1 MVHHHYFLCKQPHMT
16 LDEFYTYWRR
26 RHVKASPTPILN
38 LRRYIQGH
46 RVAVPRGDA
55 PFDGVTE
62 AWYDSLEAMLEQ
74 RRHFTHEL
82 AMKDE
87 AEFIDHRR
95 VDILTTLDDVILD
108 GEKKRGMIKGV
119 FLVKRKASMLRPD
132 FKRYWKEVHAPLAL
146 KLPGLRRYVQ
156 SHTVDEAYEWAE
168 PRWDGVAHLYF
179 DDAQAAEKAMTSD
192 VYINESGPDVD
203 KFIGTVL
210 GLWVQEHHILPVDE
224 RPK

>member
-16 LDEFYTYWRR
+16 LEEFYTYWRR

-46 RVAVPRGDA
+46 RVNVPRGSA

-62 AWYDSLEAMLEQ
+62 AWYDSLDGMLEQ

-82 AMKDE
+82 AIKDE

-95 VDILTTLDDVILD
+95 VDILTTTDDVILD
-108 GEKKRGMIKGV
+108 GEKKRGMVKGV
-119 FLVKRKASMLRPD
+119 FLIKRKPTLLRAD
-132 FKRYWKEVHAPLAL
+132 FKRYWKEVHAPIAL

-156 SHTVDEAYEWAE
+156 CHAVDDAYEWAE
-168 PRWDGVAHLYF
+168 PRWDGVAHIYF
-179 DDAQAAEKAMTSD
+179 DDAQAAERATVSEGFIK
-192 VYINESGPDVD
+192 ESWPDVD
-203 KFIGTVL
+203 KFVGSIAEM
-210 GLWVQEHHILPVDE
+210 WVQEHHILPVEE

>member
-46 RVAVPRGDA
+46 RVANPRGDA

-62 AWYDSLEAMLEQ
+62 TWYDSLEAMLEQ

-95 VDILTTLDDVILD
+95 VDVLTTLDDVALD

-119 FLVKRKASMLRPD
+119 FLVKRKPSMLRAE
-132 FKRYWKEVHAPLAL
+132 FKRHWKEVHAPLAL

-179 DDAQAAEKAMTSD
+179 DDAEAAERAMVSE
-192 VYINESGPDVD
+192 VYIKESGPDVE
-203 KFIGTVL
+203 KFIGAST
-210 GLWVQEHHILPVDE
+210 GFWVQEHHILPVDE
-224 RPK
+224 RPR

>member
-16 LDEFYTYWRR
+16 LEEFYTYWRR

-46 RVAVPRGDA
+46 RVTLPRGDA

-62 AWYDSLEAMLEQ
+62 AWYDSLEGMLEQ

-82 AMKDE
+82 AIKDE
-87 AEFIDHRR
+87 AEFIDHRH
-95 VDILTTLDDVILD
+95 VDILTTLDDVVLD

-119 FLVKRKASMLRPD
+119 FLIKRKPSLLRAD
-132 FKRYWKEVHAPLAL
+132 FKRYWREVHAPLAL
-146 KLPGLRRYVQ
+146 KLPGLRRYVL
-156 SHTVDEAYEWAE
+156 SHAVDEAYEWAE

-179 DDAQAAEKAMTSD
+179 DDAQAAERALVSEVFIK
-192 VYINESGPDVD
+192 ESWPDVE
-203 KFIGTVL
+203 KFAGTVT
-210 GLWVQEHHILPVDE
+210 GMWVQEHHILPVEE

>member
-1 MVHHHYFLCKQPHMT
+1 MT

-46 RVAVPRGDA
+46 RVAQPRGDA
-55 PFDGVTE
+55 PFDGVAET
-62 AWYDSLEAMLEQ
+62 WYDSLEAMLEQ
-74 RRHFTHEL
+74 RRHATHEL
-82 AMKDE
+82 AIRDE

-95 VDILTTLDDVILD
+95 VEALTTLDEVMLD
-108 GEKKRGMIKGV
+108 GQKKRGMIKGV
-119 FLVKRKASMLRPD
+119 FLIKRKPTLLRAD
-132 FKRYWKEVHAPLAL
+132 FTRYWKEVHAPLAL

-156 SHTVDEAYEWAE
+156 SNAVDEAYDWAE

-179 DDAQAAEKAMTSD
+179 DDAQAADQAFVSQVFLSESSPDVEKFVGAMT
-192 VYINESGPDVD
+192 
-203 KFIGTVL
+203 

>member
-1 MVHHHYFLCKQPHMT
+1 MT
-16 LDEFYTYWRR
+16 LEEFYTYWRR

-74 RRHFTHEL
+74 RRHVTHDL
-82 AMKDE
+82 AIKDE

-95 VDILTTLDDVILD
+95 VDILTTLDDIILD

-119 FLVKRKASMLRPD
+119 FLVKRKPTFLRAD

-156 SHTVDEAYEWAE
+156 SHAVDEAYEWAE

-192 VYINESGPDVD
+192 VYLNESGPDVD
-203 KFIGTVL
+203 KFIGTAS
-210 GLWVQEHHILPVDE
+210 GFWVQEHHILPVEE

>member
-16 LDEFYTYWRR
+16 LEEFYTYWRR

-46 RVAVPRGDA
+46 RAPVPRGNA
-55 PFDGVTE
+55 PFEGVTE
-62 AWYDSLEAMLEQ
+62 AWYDSLDAMLEQ
-74 RRHFTHEL
+74 RRHVTHDL

-95 VDILTTLDDVILD
+95 VDILTTTDDIILD

-119 FLVKRKASMLRPD
+119 FLIKRKPTLLRAD
-132 FKRYWKEVHAPLAL
+132 FKRYWKEVHAPIAL

-156 SHTVDEAYEWAE
+156 SHAVDEAYEWAE

-179 DDAQAAEKAMTSD
+179 DDAQTAERALVSD
-192 VYINESGPDVD
+192 TFIKESYPDVD
-203 KFIGTVL
+203 KFVSVMSGM
-210 GLWVQEHHILPVDE
+210 WVQEHHILPVEE

>member
-16 LDEFYTYWRR
+16 LEEFYTYWRR

-62 AWYDSLEAMLEQ
+62 AWYDSLEGMLEQ

-82 AMKDE
+82 AIKDE

-119 FLVKRKASMLRPD
+119 FLVKRMPAMLRPE
-132 FKRYWKEVHAPLAL
+132 FKQYWKNVHAPLAL

-168 PRWDGVAHLYF
+168 PRWDGVAHLYC

-192 VYINESGPDVD
+192 DYINESGPDVE
-203 KFIGTVL
+203 KFVGIASGF
-210 GLWVQEHHILPVDE
+210 WVQEHHILPVEE